1 MKLIKKSPFKMKYQS
16 PLNDNGDE
24 KIVNSSGNDPDL
36 DKFLSG
42 IHTIDNPEYADLSS
56 DNPEYE
62 PARSTEHDYFIK
74 NRSAKTD
81 SVARVFMNLNK
92 KATDSRKVRD
102 FDTARKTQ
110 GEINELLD
118 FIKTENENRSE
129 L

>member
-1 MKLIKKSPFKMKYQS
+1 MKYQS
-16 PLNDNGDE
+16 PLNDNGDDE
-24 KIVNSSGNDPDL
+24 IVSSSGNDPDL

-42 IHTIDNPEYADLSS
+42 IHTIDNPEY
-56 DNPEYE
+56 E
-62 PARSTEHDYFIK
+62 PARSMEHDYFIK